1 MLDWKKYI
9 FVLLITLAIFATSL
23 YASNYF
29 NNRRINEL
37 RDIEDKISTDI
48 LSLETQFD
56 LLEEVSCEDFKDTPV
71 LTPELNTL
79 ASRLNY
85 TEDQLGSNN
94 DEVIRLKRIY
104 SLLLMKDSLL
114 SKRIAAQCKTTPVSI
129 MYFYSNKGDCEDC
142 KKQGYV
148 LTDLQQQY
156 PSLRIYAFD
165 YNLDLSALRT
175 LRSVYK
181 VEQNLP
187 ALVINNKVYYGYKNQ
202 EDIERIIP
210 NILTLASSSNATSTS
225 RE

>member
-1 MLDWKKYI
+1 MDWKKYI
-9 FVLLITLAIFATSL
+9 FVLLITVAIFATSL

-71 LTPELNTL
+71 LTPELNAL
-79 ASRLNY
+79 AARLNY

-94 DEVIRLKRIY
+94 DEVVRLKRIY
-104 SLLLMKDSLL
+104 SLLLIKDSLL
-114 SKRIAAQCKTTPVSI
+114 SKRIATECKTNPVSI

-148 LTDLQQQY
+148 LTELQQRY

-181 VEQNLP
+181 VEANLP

-202 EDIERIIP
+202 DDIERIVP
-210 NILTLASSSNATSTS
+210 DILTLASSSTATSTKN
-225 RE
+225 

>member
-9 FVLLITLAIFATSL
+9 FVLLITVAIFATSL

-56 LLEEVSCEDFKDTPV
+56 LLEEVSCTDFKDTPV
-71 LTPELNTL
+71 LTPELSAL

-85 TEDQLGSNN
+85 AEDQLGSDN

-104 SLLLMKDSLL
+104 SLLLIKDFIL
-114 SKRIAAQCKTTPVSI
+114 SKRIAVQCKTEPVSI

-181 VEQNLP
+181 VEATLP

-202 EDIERIIP
+202 DDIERIVP
-210 NILTLASSSNATSTS
+210 DILTLASSSTTTSTT
-225 RE
+225 R

>member
-1 MLDWKKYI
+1 MDWKKYI
-9 FVLLITLAIFATSL
+9 FVLLITVAIFATSL

-71 LTPELNTL
+71 LTPELNAL
-79 ASRLNY
+79 AARLNY

-94 DEVIRLKRIY
+94 DEVVRLKRIY
-104 SLLLMKDSLL
+104 SLLLIKDSLL
-114 SKRIAAQCKTTPVSI
+114 SKRIAIECKTNPVSI
-129 MYFYSNKGDCEDC
+129 MYFYSNKGDCEEC

-148 LTDLQQQY
+148 LTELQQRY

-181 VEQNLP
+181 VEANLP

-202 EDIERIIP
+202 DDIERIVP
-210 NILTLASSSNATSTS
+210 DILTLASSSTATSTKN
-225 RE
+225 

>member
-1 MLDWKKYI
+1 MMDWKKYI
-9 FVLLITLAIFATSL
+9 FVLLITIAIFGTSL

-85 TEDQLGSNN
+85 TEDQLGSDN

-104 SLLLMKDSLL
+104 SLLLIKDFIL
-114 SKRIAAQCKTTPVSI
+114 SKRIATQCKTNPVSI

-148 LTDLQQQY
+148 LTELQQQY

-175 LRSVYK
+175 MRSIYK
-181 VEQNLP
+181 VQATLP
-187 ALVINNKVYYGYKNQ
+187 ALVIDNKVYYGYKSQ
-202 EDIERIIP
+202 DDIEHIAP
-210 NILTLASSSNATSTS
+210 AILTFATTSSATST
-225 RE
+225 RR